1 MLNDSIKVKGALSIS
16 KNGVVVQ
23 EVPNLV
29 VSVGKTL
36 IAARLSGSGS
46 VLSHMAVGSGSTA
59 AAVGDTALVTEID
72 RNALT
77 VSGGTASGAT
87 VTYATTWAAGD
98 GTGAITEAGLF
109 TAASGG
115 ALLARTVFPVV
126 NKGAD
131 DVITITWEVTIL

>member
-36 IAARLSGSGS
+36 IAARLAGSGS
-46 VLSHMAVGSGSTA
+46 ALTHMAVGGGSTA

-77 VSGGTASGAT
+77 VSGGSAAGAT
-87 VTYATTWAAGD
+87 VTYTTTWAAGD
-98 GTGAITEAGLF
+98 GTGAIKEAGLF
-109 TAASGG
+109 TASSGG
-115 ALLARTVFPVV
+115 TMLARTVFPVV

>member
-23 EVPNLV
+23 EVNNLV
-29 VSVGKTL
+29 VDAGKTL

-59 AAVGDTALVTEID
+59 AAAGNTALGTEID

-77 VSGGTASGAT
+77 VSGGSASGAT
-87 VTYATTWAAGD
+87 VTYECTWAAGD

-109 TAASGG
+109 TASSGG
-115 ALLARTVFPVV
+115 TMLARVGFPVV

-131 DVITITWEVTIL
+131 DIISIAWEVSIL

>member
-23 EVPNLV
+23 EVHNLV
-29 VSVGKTL
+29 VDAGKTL

-46 VLSHMAVGSGSTA
+46 VIGYMAVGSGSAA
-59 AAVGDTALVTEID
+59 AAVGNTTLSAEMD

-77 VSGGTASGAT
+77 VSGGTASGPT
-87 VTYATTWAAGD
+87 VTYATTWSAGD
-98 GTGAITEAGLF
+98 GTGAIQEAGLF
-109 TAASGG
+109 TASSGG
-115 ALLARTVFPVV
+115 TMLARTVFPVV
-126 NKGAD
+126 NKGAA